1 MSRDKSEGDE
11 QLLWWSMKV
20 DTNVLYISVVEGDA
34 LGALDALDA
43 LDALL
48 DALLGPLGALDGT
61 LWFGGDGR
69 ATSSKC
75 FPQPH

>member
-34 LGALDALDA
+34 LGALDALGSRVRDRTA
-43 LDALL
+43 IVLHADHV
-48 DALLGPLGALDGT
+48 
-61 LWFGGDGR
+61 R
-69 ATSSKC
+69 
-75 FPQPH
+75 